1 MVGGN
6 TGIEGSTTVPDVF
19 VRSEARRRALA
30 VARRDGIGGGGER
43 DVSVVRRVCDGGGR
57 DWARI
62 ALRSWGMRSIVV
74 YFGDCECVKL
84 EVEAI
89 QTLISMVEY

>member
-1 MVGGN
+1 M
-6 TGIEGSTTVPDVF
+6 PDVF
-19 VRSEARRRALA
+19 VRSEARRRAFA

-57 DWARI
+57 DWARM

-74 YFGDCECVKL
+74 DFWGLGVCK
-84 EVEAI
+84 AGG
-89 QTLISMVEY
+89 